1 MPHWPPWSLGLFF
14 VHATEDITV
23 ALPLF
28 SLLEPHIMQTLT
40 DPTSTTAI
48 TDVTLRALVATRFE
62 EISCGEP
69 FDPDIH
75 GVFIV
80 VDPGDT
86 ATDLENVSVC
96 PILNNTITGHHFGE
110 DGFEPLFEYLGE
122 HASCFELV
130 FVSGDGDF
138 GIVIFI
144 PKTEDIAPELLSFC
158 ATYAQPVEEAS

>member
-1 MPHWPPWSLGLFF
+1 ML
-14 VHATEDITV
+14 
-23 ALPLF
+23 
-28 SLLEPHIMQTLT
+28 TLT
-40 DPTSTTAI
+40 DPATTTII
-48 TDVTLRALVATRFE
+48 TDETLRVLVASRFE

-69 FDPDIH
+69 FDPEIH
-75 GVFIV
+75 GVLIV
-80 VDPGDT
+80 VELGDS
-86 ATDLENVSVC
+86 AIDLENVSGC
-96 PILNNTITGHHFGE
+96 PILTNTITGRRFGE

-122 HASCFELV
+122 HTSCFELV

>member
-1 MPHWPPWSLGLFF
+1 MLTLLDPSL
-14 VHATEDITV
+14 
-23 ALPLF
+23 
-28 SLLEPHIMQTLT
+28 TLAIK
-40 DPTSTTAI
+40 DPT
-48 TDVTLRALVATRFE
+48 LRELVARRFD
-62 EISCGEP
+62 EISNGEP

-75 GVFIV
+75 GVLIV
-80 VDPGDT
+80 VEADDT
-86 ATDLENVSVC
+86 VTDLENVSGC
-96 PILNNTITGHHFGE
+96 PILTNTITARHFGD

-122 HASCFELV
+122 HESCFELV

>member
-1 MPHWPPWSLGLFF
+1 ML
-14 VHATEDITV
+14 
-23 ALPLF
+23 
-28 SLLEPHIMQTLT
+28 TLT
-40 DPTSTTAI
+40 DPASTTAI
-48 TDVTLRALVATRFE
+48 TDVTLRELVDCRFD
-62 EISCGEP
+62 EISGDEP
-69 FDPDIH
+69 FDPEIH

-80 VDPGDT
+80 VEPGDT
-86 ATDLENVSVC
+86 ATDLENVSGC
-96 PILNNTITGHHFGE
+96 PILTNTITARHFGE

-122 HASCFELV
+122 HTPCFELV